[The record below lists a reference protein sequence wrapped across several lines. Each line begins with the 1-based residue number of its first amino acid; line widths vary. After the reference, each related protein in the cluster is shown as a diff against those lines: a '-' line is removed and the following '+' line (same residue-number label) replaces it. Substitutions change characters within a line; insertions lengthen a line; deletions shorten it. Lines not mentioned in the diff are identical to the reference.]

1 MLPQNVQERN
11 GGLAFG
17 GKWNVMA
24 AGTGEDGQCVVTAL
38 GSRSGLTHGIGGNAT
53 GNAQQ
58 NTLSV

>member
-1 MLPQNVQERN
+1 MLPQNVQERI

-17 GKWNVMA
+17 VEWNGMA
-24 AGTGEDGQCVVTAL
+24 AGTGEYGQCVVTAL
-38 GSRSGLTHGIGGNAT
+38 ESQSGLTHGIGGNAP

>member
-1 MLPQNVQERN
+1 
-11 GGLAFG
+11 
-17 GKWNVMA
+17 MA

-38 GSRSGLTHGIGGNAT
+38 ESRSGLTHGIGGNAT